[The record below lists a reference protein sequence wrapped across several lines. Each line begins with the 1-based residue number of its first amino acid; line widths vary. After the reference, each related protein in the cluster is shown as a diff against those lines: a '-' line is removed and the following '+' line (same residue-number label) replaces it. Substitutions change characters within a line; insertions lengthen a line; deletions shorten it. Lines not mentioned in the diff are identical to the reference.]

1 MKFDVRS
8 LPAVALGAA
17 VFFVSMLPA
26 ALQAA
31 TGYRP
36 PNMDK
41 ELFDA
46 KAVKLDKFDRYG
58 LIGALVSVA
67 RDFDQEDD
75 VDYEVRAYALAIAG
89 RLDKKNPKV
98 KDCLKQLKE
107 EGKTVGE
114 DASKS
119 RISRRLYSGVR
130 ALMRKKDNK
139 ENQKCAAYVADI
151 ALRFDPE
158 GDRSE
163 KITKLRDELKDA
175 GHEADWKGVLGNV
188 IRHGGM
194 PWERNQEEEFVKPE
208 EKMPGGA
215 AKEFARLQ
223 SRINALV
230 VRELPN
236 GAHAGAVSTVN
247 ATALEEEGV
256 KGLIFTF
263 NQKVG
268 PMMGGC
274 LEEVVKFL
282 RVRYAKKKNLIPDG
296 YKIELGFQNKY
307 QMKDGPS
314 AATVFTLVLDSLF
327 SGEEIDPEFAA
338 TGDITADGMVQKIGG
353 VAAKIRGAT
362 KRGCKIVGIPKGNA
376 VGVNDLLVMDGPEQ
390 LLDIQVFTMEDF
402 EQAHA
407 ISRKKKSEDVQAT
420 MDAFASVAEK
430 IKASKDFEALK
441 DPAIQLQLKQV
452 VERMPNHLSA
462 KLLLDY
468 GKGEAPKRLSVGGTF
483 QEIDILSSGMIRQAG
498 MMIYMKKVKVTSDLR
513 KEAKESIKS
522 LEKIAKII
530 DPRVANYEEAVID
543 VAKLF
548 AEGRKDGESDED
560 FIKRIHNKMEH
571 LQSVRTKLME
581 NPEIMEEIMG

>member
-1 MKFDVRS
+1 VRS
-8 LPAVALGAA
+8 
-17 VFFVSMLPA
+17 
-26 ALQAA
+26 
-31 TGYRP
+31 
-36 PNMDK
+36 
-41 ELFDA
+41 
-46 KAVKLDKFDRYG
+46 
-58 LIGALVSVA
+58 
-67 RDFDQEDD
+67 
-75 VDYEVRAYALAIAG
+75 YALAIAG

-98 KDCLKQLKE
+98 QDCLKQLKE

-119 RISRRLYSGVR
+119 RISRRLYSGLR

-139 ENQKCAAYVADI
+139 DNQKCAAYVADI

-175 GHEADWKGVLGNV
+175 GYEADWNGVLGRV

-194 PWERNQEEEFVKPE
+194 PWEQNREEEYVKPE
-208 EKMPGGA
+208 VKMPGGT
-215 AKEFARLQ
+215 AKDFARLQ

-230 VRELPN
+230 VRQLPN
-236 GAHAGAVSTVN
+236 GAHAGAASTVN

-314 AATVFTLVLDSLF
+314 AATVFTLLLDSLF
-327 SGEEIDPEFAA
+327 SGEEIDDAFAA

-362 KRGCKIVGIPKGNA
+362 KRGCTIVGIPEGNA
-376 VGVNDLLVMDGPEQ
+376 KGVMDLLVMDGPEQ
-390 LLDIQVFTMEDF
+390 LLDIQIFTMEDF
-402 EQAHA
+402 DQARA

-420 MDAFASVAEK
+420 MDAFASVAAK
-430 IKASKDFEALK
+430 IKESKDFEALK

-468 GKGEAPKRLSVGGTF
+468 GKGEAPKQLSVGGTF

-498 MMIYMKKVKVTSDLR
+498 MMIMMGKVKISDDLR
-513 KEAKESIKS
+513 KEAKDSIKG
-522 LEKIAKII
+522 LQKIAKII
-530 DPRVANYEEAVID
+530 DPRVAIYEESVID

-548 AEGRKDGESDED
+548 AEGRKPGEKEEA
-560 FIKRIHNKMEH
+560 FIKRIHDKMEH
-571 LQSVRTKLME
+571 LQAVRTKLME